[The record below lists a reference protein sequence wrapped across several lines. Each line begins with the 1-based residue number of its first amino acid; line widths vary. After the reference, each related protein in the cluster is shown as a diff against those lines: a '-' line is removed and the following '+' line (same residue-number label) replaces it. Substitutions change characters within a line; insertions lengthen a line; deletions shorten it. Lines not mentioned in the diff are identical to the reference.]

1 MSNYCDSCKYKPD
14 IRFGE
19 MACPITTLYWNFLIR
34 HRSQF
39 ESSPRTKLMT
49 ANLKRISDED
59 QKLIVEHA
67 GYLLNHLD
75 DL

>member
-1 MSNYCDSCKYKPD
+1 
-14 IRFGE
+14 
-19 MACPITTLYWNFLIR
+19 LYWNFLIK

-59 QKLIVEHA
+59 QESIVGHA
-67 GYLLNHLD
+67 DHLLNHLN